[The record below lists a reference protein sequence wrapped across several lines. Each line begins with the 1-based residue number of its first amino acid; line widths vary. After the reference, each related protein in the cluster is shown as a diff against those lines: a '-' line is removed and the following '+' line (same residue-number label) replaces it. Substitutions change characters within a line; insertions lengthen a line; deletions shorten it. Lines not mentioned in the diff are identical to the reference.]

1 VTEIVRTR
9 AQRYVSPV
17 SSDETH
23 HERVNRELIELLNE
37 LRLALPGVLVLFGFL
52 LAVPFASRFEAVTRI
67 EKGAYM
73 VSLLCSVAGSI
84 LLMAPTA
91 LHRLRWRDVDKEEL
105 MRVSNKLAIAGTVF
119 LAAAMTSAVFL
130 VTEVLLGTWATIL
143 VTAFTGCAFLF
154 GWYLLPLRVPSKDE
168 TGRR

>member
-1 VTEIVRTR
+1 MP
-9 AQRYVSPV
+9 AQRYGSGVSAE
-17 SSDETH
+17 ETH
-23 HERVNRELIELLNE
+23 DERVNRELIELLNE

-73 VSLLCSVAGSI
+73 VSLLASVAGSI

-105 MRVSNKLAIAGTVF
+105 LRLSNSLAIAGTVF
-119 LAAAMTSAVFL
+119 LASAMTSAVFL
-130 VTEVLLGTWATIL
+130 VTEVLLGTWATIV
-143 VTAFTGCAFLF
+143 VTGFTGTAFLF
-154 GWYLLPLRVPSKDE
+154 GWYLLPLRVPSKE
-168 TGRR
+168 EMGRGP

>member
-1 VTEIVRTR
+1 VRTL

-17 SSDETH
+17 PSDETH

-52 LAVPFASRFEAVTRI
+52 LAVPFASRFEEVTRI

-73 VSLLCSVAGSI
+73 VSLLCCVAGSI

-105 MRVSNKLAIAGTVF
+105 MRVSNRLAIAGTVF
-119 LAAAMTSAVFL
+119 LAGAMTSAVFL
-130 VTEVLLGTWATIL
+130 VTEVLLGVWETIL
-143 VTAFTGCAFLF
+143 VTTVTGCGFLL
-154 GWYLLPLRVPSKDE
+154 GWYVLPLRVPGKDE
-168 TGRR
+168 TGRD

>member
-1 VTEIVRTR
+1 M
-9 AQRYVSPV
+9 
-17 SSDETH
+17 SSEETH
-23 HERVNRELIELLNE
+23 HERVNRELIEMLNE

-52 LAVPFASRFEAVTRI
+52 LAVPFASRFEAVNRI

-73 VSLLCSVAGSI
+73 VSLLCSVAGAI

-105 MRVSNKLAIAGTVF
+105 MRVSNRLAIAGTVF
-119 LAAAMTSAVFL
+119 LAGAMTSAVFL

-143 VTAFTGCAFLF
+143 VTTVTGCGFLL
-154 GWYLLPLRVPSKDE
+154 GWYVLPLRVPSKDE